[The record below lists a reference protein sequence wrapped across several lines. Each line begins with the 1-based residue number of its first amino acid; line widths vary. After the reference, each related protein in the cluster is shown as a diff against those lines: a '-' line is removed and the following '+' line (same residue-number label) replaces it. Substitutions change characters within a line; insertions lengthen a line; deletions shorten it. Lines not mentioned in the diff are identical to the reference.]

1 MDCSTDLIR
10 SSKCLVKE
18 GGTVEITLTE
28 NAIKAVGRFISNSTA
43 PITGL
48 RILITGGG
56 CSGFQYGM
64 RLEEAMAVDDAVVDY
79 GEFKVFVDPISV
91 PLLEGVTIDFIDSL
105 DGAGFKFNNPNAS
118 SSCACGQSFS
128 A

>member
-1 MDCSTDLIR
+1 
-10 SSKCLVKE
+10 
-18 GGTVEITLTE
+18 VEITLTE